1 MTGAAQRFRV
11 APGVTRPARHV
22 TARPRI
28 VWPMLIAAVLCL
40 CAAVATAACGV
51 WLLTRA
57 RFGDPVRQV
66 LRTVAP
72 TQIAAAVMLAAAGV
86 VALSAAPETG
96 VLVVTV
102 CVVGALSTVAAG
114 CWQSAKVVTRSQ
126 SAPAPAVNCGGTC
139 ATCTLSCD

>member
-1 MTGAAQRFRV
+1 
-11 APGVTRPARHV
+11 
-22 TARPRI
+22 
-28 VWPMLIAAVLCL
+28 MLIAAVPCL
-40 CAAVATAACGV
+40 CAAVATAAGGV
-51 WLLTRA
+51 WL
-57 RFGDPVRQV
+57 

-72 TQIAAAVMLAAAGV
+72 TQIAAAVMLAAGGV

-126 SAPAPAVNCGGTC
+126 SAPAPAVSCGGTC